1 MFGEKLKLILIFPV
15 NVFCIRVESKAVRIM
30 NYMIVVFNTICV
42 SFQVKRRKKQFN
54 PSETSCEEEDDK
66 MEEGQGS
73 EVTDS

>member
-1 MFGEKLKLILIFPV
+1 M
-15 NVFCIRVESKAVRIM
+15 
-30 NYMIVVFNTICV
+30 YMYIVVFNTICI

-73 EVTDS
+73 EVTEPHPQNNNNNSPNVSDLISFDCRGSPFK

>member
-1 MFGEKLKLILIFPV
+1 
-15 NVFCIRVESKAVRIM
+15 M
-30 NYMIVVFNTICV
+30 NYMYMIVVFNI

-73 EVTDS
+73 EVTEPHPQNNNNNSPNVSD